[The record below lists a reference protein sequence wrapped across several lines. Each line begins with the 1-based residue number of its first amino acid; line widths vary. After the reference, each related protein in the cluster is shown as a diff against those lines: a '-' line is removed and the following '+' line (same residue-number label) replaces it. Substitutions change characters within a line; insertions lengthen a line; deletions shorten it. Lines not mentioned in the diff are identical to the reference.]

1 VPPTAGSVLQPGS
14 ASRRRDHF
22 DAGAVAGRLKQREA
36 QRILLSAKHAAYQP
50 FTVFSNPIASAVLA
64 HFEVMQGKHGRRRK
78 ARHLRSANLLFL
90 SLSRA
95 ANTIGRRSLCCET
108 LSVSLALTSHKR
120 LKLHHPERHSRAAC
134 LLGDIWASYPP
145 MARPLPCRS
154 GRGARL
160 LEHDDHL
167 GAERGAATLE
177 TPRTSRFLR
186 YLQVFDKSDHN
197 RAGLCPIDSI

>member
-1 VPPTAGSVLQPGS
+1 MTVVSFNMAYRSFQGGS
-14 ASRRRDHF
+14 
-22 DAGAVAGRLKQREA
+22 GRLDTRLDTPPSINRRHPNSCLA
-36 QRILLSAKHAAYQP
+36 L
-50 FTVFSNPIASAVLA
+50 FSNPIASAVLA

-78 ARHLRSANLLFL
+78 AGHLRSANLLFL

-145 MARPLPCRS
+145 MA
-154 GRGARL
+154 
-160 LEHDDHL
+160 
-167 GAERGAATLE
+167 
-177 TPRTSRFLR
+177 
-186 YLQVFDKSDHN
+186 
-197 RAGLCPIDSI
+197 